1 MSHFA
6 MFAVKKTFSHLLLGL
21 HFVER
26 ERGKGTMQNYHK
38 PSFGTHTARE
48 EKRNAVIPCVLIIA
62 SSPQA
67 NNLLDTQGFPKIH
80 LLSFLQN

>member
-21 HFVER
+21 LFMER
-26 ERGKGTMQNYHK
+26 ERKKGTMENYHK
-38 PSFGTHTARE
+38 ASFGIHTARE
-48 EKRNAVIPCVLIIA
+48 EKRNSAIPCVLIIA

-80 LLSFLQN
+80 LLSFLQS